1 MLSVKAISMIDDVD
15 FSYGN
20 EPFIEGLRLE
30 LAVADFIAILG
41 ANGSGKSTILKLLG
55 GLIKPKKGNV
65 LLWGKEIS
73 KMRASDRA
81 KLISYLPQS
90 LDLSLPFSVKE
101 IASMGSYPYESSPAM
116 DIDEALKT
124 VGLIDKKD
132 TPIRNLS
139 GGEVKRAY
147 IAMTLVQGAG
157 ILLLDEPLANLDIRY
172 QIEILG
178 LLKRLN
184 REKDITVVM
193 ALHDIAMAMHLRRVI
208 LLREGTIIGDGEPE
222 DTLTGENLRA
232 AFDMEVQI
240 KKDKGHFYISYGG

>member
-1 MLSVKAISMIDDVD
+1 MSSVKAISKIDNVD
-15 FSYGN
+15 FSYRDK
-20 EPFIEGLRLE
+20 PFIEGLNLE
-30 LAVADFIAILG
+30 LEVAEFIAILG

-55 GLIKPKKGNV
+55 GLLKPKTGKV
-65 LLWGKEIS
+65 FLWGKEIYQ
-73 KMRASDRA
+73 MRASDRA
-81 KLISYLPQS
+81 KLISYLPQN
-90 LDLSLPFSVKE
+90 LDLSLPFSIKE
-101 IASMGSYPYESSPAM
+101 IASMGSYPYESLPAM
-116 DIDEALKT
+116 EIDEALKI

-184 REKDITVVM
+184 RQKDITVVM
-193 ALHDIAMAMHLRRVI
+193 ALHDIPMAMHLRRVI
-208 LLREGTIIGDGEPE
+208 LLRNGTIIGDGSPE

-240 KKDKGHFYISYGG
+240 KNDRGHFYISYGG